1 MTIFQTMYFRLY
13 GHSQREYMIVYSKA
27 KFLVLVY
34 TFIVPLV
41 PLRASKV
48 KEIDLKKKKTKLFR
62 GRSSEKN
69 SKTYL
74 YQVFHSLSP
83 DKVGTFLNLVLSL
96 HFVVQSSLE
105 KSVYLFIS
113 IY

>member
-1 MTIFQTMYFRLY
+1 MYFRLY

-34 TFIVPLV
+34 RLIVPLV

-48 KEIDLKKKKTKLFR
+48 KEIDLKKKKKLFR

-96 HFVVQSSLE
+96 DFVVQSSLE